1 MGIKLVEEGCIIT
14 QPHALACKWMAPAT
28 APAPDPDPDLAA
40 DPAPDPDPAPG
51 HE

>member
-28 APAPDPDPDLAA
+28 DPDPDLAA